1 MFAKLA
7 KLAELRALDPR
18 HAAPRPIRLVHSRDN
33 QPLVRLATVRRQSR
47 RQVLVCQ
54 WHSVPADGRL
64 ECSWH
69 IEPGDGTP
77 GEYPRGTFDK
87 KPVTLAARHVLG
99 RGISPLCSNVTW
111 MDDAIP
117 QERRR

>member
-33 QPLVRLATVRRQSR
+33 QPSVRLATVRRQSR

-54 WHSVPADGRL
+54 WHSVPGDGRL

-69 IEPGDGTP
+69 IEPDDGSP
-77 GEYPRGTFDK
+77 GECPRGKCDME
-87 KPVTLAARHVLG
+87 PVTLVARHVPG
-99 RGISPLCSNVTW
+99 RGISPLCSDVTW
-111 MDDAIP
+111 MDDALP
-117 QERRR
+117 QELGR